1 MERRASM
8 TILPNTQDLGD
19 ATPVKSGFR
28 LDVHDRLVIHGKP
41 YRFLGMSGGDAELT
55 PANDVGMTEVF
66 PMGTL
71 ARLSASGD
79 IKHEVGYYL
88 PDELKPAS
96 AVTAVDFQPSK
107 LSEAA
112 KTRFHMRFSQV
123 MAIRNM
129 V

>member
-1 MERRASM
+1 MERRPSM
-8 TILPNTQDLGD
+8 TIVPNKHSLGE
-19 ATPVKSGFR
+19 AKPVKTGFR
-28 LDVHDRLVIHGKP
+28 LDIHDRLLIHGKP
-41 YRFLGMSGGDAELT
+41 YRFLGMSGDNAELI
-55 PANDVGMTEVF
+55 PASGAGLTEVF

-71 ARLSASGD
+71 ARLSTSGD